1 MGQILQNPKGADY
14 LITVLENIKD
24 LTFILIFISS
34 IIYRRQLKLTKW
46 KRKLSKGEMTMY
58 IITTIALPIYGLL
71 ILFFYWGHKMRYF
84 IQLYN
89 SLLFSL
95 LTKSSTG
102 AFDVH

>member
-1 MGQILQNPKGADY
+1 MQNPKGADY

-58 IITTIALPIYGLL
+58 LITTIALPIYG
-71 ILFFYWGHKMRYF
+71 ITYF
-84 IQLYN
+84 I
-89 SLLFSL
+89 LLL
-95 LTKSSTG
+95 GT
-102 AFDVH
+102 